1 MPEACAPTRCGTV
14 ALAGRPNAGKST
26 LFNRLVGRRLSS
38 VTHKPQTTRY
48 NVRGIVTERASQT
61 IFVDTP
67 GLQRSCRGFLS
78 RVLNA
83 NAANAVA
90 TVDVVV
96 LVTPAPHW
104 STADEAVFAL
114 AAKSGKDCV
123 LAFNKVDLLPHKERL
138 LPVIERL
145 SADYGLTRVV
155 PVSARTGA
163 GVARLQDEIAA
174 ALPEADFLFP
184 PDQSSDRA
192 PRFIAAELIREQVMR
207 MLHQEIPYSIHVEV
221 ESFDESASLLRIA
234 GVLYVDKPRRRG
246 IVIGAGGARLGL
258 IGSAARKALARAFGR
273 RVFLKLEVRV
283 KPRWRDDPAV
293 VRGYLE

>member
-1 MPEACAPTRCGTV
+1 MPEARAPTRCGTV

-26 LFNRLVGRRLSS
+26 LFNRLVGRHLSS
-38 VTHKPQTTRY
+38 VAHKPQTTRY

-67 GLQRSCRGFLS
+67 GLHRGRRGFLS

-90 TVDVVV
+90 AVDLVV

-104 STADEAVFAL
+104 SAADEAVFAL
-114 AAKSGKDCV
+114 AAKAGKDCV
-123 LAFNKVDLLPHKERL
+123 LAFNKVDLLRDKERL

-145 SADYGLTRVV
+145 SDDYGLRRVV
-155 PVSARTGA
+155 PVSARTGT
-163 GVARLQDEIAA
+163 GVGRLQDEIVS

-192 PRFIAAELIREQVMR
+192 PRFVAAELIHEQVMR
-207 MLHQEIPYSIHVEV
+207 MLHQEIPYSVHVAI
-221 ESFDESASLLRIA
+221 ESFDERASPLRIA
-234 GVLYVDKPRRRG
+234 GVLYVDKPGRRG

-258 IGSAARKALARAFGR
+258 IGGAARKALERAFGR